1 MKKNIMITV
10 YAITTISLEKRT
22 LYLETGLDKYIL
34 KVPFAYSPETI
45 SAATIVA
52 KNGICPTRI
61 AMIK

>member
-1 MKKNIMITV
+1 M
-10 YAITTISLEKRT
+10 YAITTISLEDRT

-52 KNGICPTRI
+52 KNGIWPTRI